1 MQATTEKPPTE
12 IVYPE
17 TDGQPMANNTTQANV
32 MTLLKDNLEA
42 MFADREDVF
51 VAMDLFWYPVE
62 GRPDIR
68 TAPDV
73 MVVLGRPKGHRGSYK
88 QWEEGNIAPQV
99 VFEVVSPGNTLAD
112 WGFKYAFYD
121 RFGVQEY
128 YIYDP
133 DTGQWYG
140 ALRKGELLEPIEN
153 MEGWVSPL
161 LGIRFERGQD
171 DDPGV
176 YDSEG
181 NRFVRF
187 EEVKAALRA
196 AIARAEQERQRAERL
211 AQRLRELGVEENGDE

>member
-1 MQATTEKPPTE
+1 MQATASEAPKAE

-17 TDGQPMANNTTQANV
+17 TDGQPMASNTIQANV
-32 MTLLKDNLEA
+32 MTLLKNNLEA
-42 MFADREDVF
+42 MFASRADVF

-73 MVVLGRPKGHRGSYK
+73 MVVIGRPKGHRGYYK
-88 QWEEGNIAPQV
+88 QWEEDGVAPQV

-112 WGFKYAFYD
+112 WGFKHAFYD

-140 ALRKGELLEPIEN
+140 AIRKGDFLEPIEN

-161 LGIRFERGQD
+161 LGIRFERGEG
-171 DDPGV
+171 DDPSV
-176 YDSEG
+176 YDAEG

-187 EEVKAALRA
+187 EAVKQALQE

-211 AQRLRELGVEENGDE
+211 AQRLRELGVEENI